1 MAPVKGRLLLLLA
14 LLAAAGCGGGDD
26 EGTTAAT
33 PTGQAPI
40 TVTQPE
46 DTAQPDAVPTGEPTF
61 TVAVS
66 AANTTPS
73 VGTPWQYTVTATA
86 RGGGPASGTA
96 RMRIFVGDEL
106 VDTLGFFAFDGRL
119 TRTHTWPAV
128 LRGKD
133 DVVLQAEVEGDGGT
147 QRANLPVTVR

>member
-1 MAPVKGRLLLLLA
+1 MPGVNGSLLTLLA
-14 LLAAAGCGGGDD
+14 LLLAAGCGGGDD
-26 EGTTAAT
+26 EGTTGAT
-33 PTGQAPI
+33 PTGAPPI

-46 DTAQPDAVPTGEPTF
+46 NTARPDAVPTGEPTF

-66 AANTTPS
+66 APNTTPR
-73 VGTPWQYTVTATA
+73 VGTPWPYTVTATA

-106 VDTLGFFAFDGRL
+106 VDTLGFFAFSGRM
-119 TRTHTWPAV
+119 TRSHTWPAV
-128 LRGKD
+128 LRGKP
-133 DVVLQAEVEGDGGT
+133 DVVLQAEVEGDGGI

>member
-1 MAPVKGRLLLLLA
+1 MAPVKGRLLPLLA
-14 LLAAAGCGGGDD
+14 LVLAAGCGGGDG
-26 EGTTAAT
+26 EGTTGAT

-46 DTAQPDAVPTGEPTF
+46 NTAQPEPVPTGEPTF

-66 AANTTPS
+66 AGDTRPR
-73 VGTPWQYTVTATA
+73 VGTPWRYTVTATA

-96 RMRIFVGDEL
+96 RMRVFVGDEL

-119 TRTHTWPAV
+119 TRTHRWPGV
-128 LRGKD
+128 LRGKK